1 MYKLLSYDFVFYFL
15 LNLAFYIVISLYLK
29 SNYSH
34 KHVFIKKNE
43 INEEGRGVLIEKIY
57 FFRPSL
63 IHIYN

>member
-1 MYKLLSYDFVFYFL
+1 MFL
-15 LNLAFYIVISLYLK
+15 L
-29 SNYSH
+29 
-34 KHVFIKKNE
+34 KKNE